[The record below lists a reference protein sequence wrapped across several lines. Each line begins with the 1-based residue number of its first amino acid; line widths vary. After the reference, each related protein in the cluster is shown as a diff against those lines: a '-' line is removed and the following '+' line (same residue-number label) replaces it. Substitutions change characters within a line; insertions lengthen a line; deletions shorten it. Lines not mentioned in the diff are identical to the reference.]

1 MIMSSFTPL
10 SFYPN
15 SYPIFNPNEIRPR
28 MVSVETIS
36 IVFTGLS
43 ISLAAFYYISNLRNA
58 QKTQQLQLETRQAQ
72 LLMQIY
78 SRLDTPEKS
87 RAFTDIFT
95 WDFTDF
101 DDFLKKYDP
110 LKRPEETDNLTSLVI
125 YFEGI
130 GTMLK
135 EGFIDIHQV
144 ATLIGGAA
152 VRFWRNFDHIK
163 EDIRKHMNYPRW
175 ASETEYLYYELLKYK
190 ETHPD
195 YKI

>member
-1 MIMSSFTPL
+1 
-10 SFYPN
+10 
-15 SYPIFNPNEIRPR
+15 

-43 ISLAAFYYISNLRNA
+43 ISLAAFYYISTLRNA
-58 QKTQQLQLETRQAQ
+58 QRTQQQQLETRQAQ

-95 WDFTDF
+95 WEFTDF
-101 DDFLKKYDP
+101 EDYLTKYDP
-110 LKRPEETDNLTSLVI
+110 LKKPEEEYKLAGLVI

-130 GTMLK
+130 GTMVK

-152 VRFWRNFDHIK
+152 VRFWSKFDPIK
-163 EDIRKHMNYPRW
+163 EEIRKHMNYPRW